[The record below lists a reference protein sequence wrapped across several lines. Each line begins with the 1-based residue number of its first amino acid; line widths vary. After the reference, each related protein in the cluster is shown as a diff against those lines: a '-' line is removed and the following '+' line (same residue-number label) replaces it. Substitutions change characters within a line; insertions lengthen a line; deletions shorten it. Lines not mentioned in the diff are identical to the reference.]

1 MRRRAVLAIALA
13 LVLPWA
19 PFSGLSA
26 QVEAP
31 KKVALR
37 VLYVGTKDS
46 ARSKD
51 FAAFLA
57 ERFESSGTADRDA
70 FDPKT
75 AAGFD
80 VVLLDWSQSDKH
92 GLETAKMKSPLG
104 DLAGWTK
111 PTVLYDSA
119 GLLIASPWKTRGSS
133 G

>member
-1 MRRRAVLAIALA
+1 MRRRAVLPLALA
-13 LVLPWA
+13 FILPWA
-19 PFSGLSA
+19 LLSGLSA

-31 KKVALR
+31 RKVALR

-57 ERFESSGTADRDA
+57 ERFEGAGGADRDA
-70 FDPKT
+70 FDPK
-75 AAGFD
+75 AAEGYD
-80 VVLLDWSQSDKH
+80 VVLLDWSQNDKN
-92 GLETAKMKSPLG
+92 GMETAKVKSPLG